1 MSKSGSTVSEPT
13 TDEKREYES
22 DMDALHVLPLSIIP
36 FEVLGLK
43 RAKLIKNVRLETV
56 IEIFRDA
63 SAGSGQ
69 IRVEEAAK
77 ILGIT
82 EEEPHPDLTKL
93 KSLANLN
100 SFDVFSLRIELRNVG
115 VILEEHAELKLSKSK
130 NEELTEYMREFTRP
144 LISQVYAGSST
155 SITDVNQIIDMFKN
169 PDHTEAA
176 ENLKRLA
183 ATLNVTLTEIPT
195 FLEDYG
201 DTFLSLAYFKK
212 CLDVINPI
220 ISEFTESME
229 KLRKNPQLKG
239 NKNFIDTSLFIDNT
253 LINVTSSITK
263 RFDSFQRNSNVMWSD
278 INAKSFRHLK
288 QLISSHHLTI
298 GGVLC
303 GLAVKMSM
311 WNELFAARRGSPQAR
326 ADFVLHEMRHGIEKI
341 AEVEAAA
348 PKIL

>member
-1 MSKSGSTVSEPT
+1 MRQGCSTERYIDIRAQSMSKSGSTVSEPT

-36 FEVLGLK
+36 FDVLGLK

-115 VILEEHAELKLSKSK
+115 VTLEEHAELKLSKSK

-144 LISQVYAGSST
+144 IISQVYAGSST
-155 SITDVNQIIDMFKN
+155 SITDVNNFKACL
-169 PDHTEAA
+169 TSVVTVV
-176 ENLKRLA
+176 LKDEQVI
-183 ATLNVTLTEIPT
+183 TQQKLTSNFYSTCT
-195 FLEDYG
+195 FGG
-201 DTFLSLAYFKK
+201 D
-212 CLDVINPI
+212 D
-220 ISEFTESME
+220 
-229 KLRKNPQLKG
+229 
-239 NKNFIDTSLFIDNT
+239 
-253 LINVTSSITK
+253 
-263 RFDSFQRNSNVMWSD
+263 D
-278 INAKSFRHLK
+278 I
-288 QLISSHHLTI
+288 
-298 GGVLC
+298 
-303 GLAVKMSM
+303 
-311 WNELFAARRGSPQAR
+311 
-326 ADFVLHEMRHGIEKI
+326 
-341 AEVEAAA
+341 
-348 PKIL
+348 